1 MNIEEGETYDLDEIE
16 QQEKNDCLTSYAFE
30 NIKSIHEIND
40 KDKGEFI
47 EKTIDEIEDQFSGLI
62 NLLNEEDEIDNLDHN
77 LVNYKPYSAQY
88 YEEKY
93 PGFPDSVYHILE
105 NSTEPENKVIDTR
118 QPSMVK
124 KYGEFN
130 PYSNP
135 TLDKIKQE
143 MDKKIIETQEEN
155 PVLDKE

>member
-16 QQEKNDCLTSYAFE
+16 EQEKNDCLTSYAFE
-30 NIKSIHEIND
+30 NIKSIHDISD

-47 EKTIDEIEDQFSGLI
+47 EKTINEIEDQFSGLI

-77 LVNYKPYSAQY
+77 LVNFKPYSAQY
-88 YEEKY
+88 YQEKY
-93 PGFPDSVYHILE
+93 PGFPESVYSILE
-105 NSTEPENKVIDTR
+105 NSTEPENKIVDTR
-118 QPSMVK
+118 QPSMIK

-135 TLDKIKQE
+135 KLDKIKQE
-143 MDKKIIETQEEN
+143 MDKKLIETQEET